1 MARIP
6 PTSAAAA
13 GTTWRRGGFLRR
25 VAVVSLATAV
35 TGGLAAPVRAQ
46 GDVVQHDAQP
56 PASSC
61 LASIADSA
69 LTRMPVWGFIAL
81 ADTTQPV
88 PASAANLL
96 QAVADRVDSLLGG
109 APRSLPD
116 AEPTLTWRD
125 IGRGLQLTW
134 YRDGRLIWRVPDDTL
149 EVDVRG
155 DGGARLLARALSA
168 ARDASEAPLVW
179 PDDVAAD
186 SMQLGIDFLKA
197 WIDSARA
204 VHPAQVR
211 KQIPHVPLFII
222 SEPWRTEVTVRRIS
236 RIPYPDELLGRVSG
250 QLLLEWVVDTMG
262 RADRTTIHDL
272 WPMGQPRLTGDM
284 ARYYDAFL
292 AGARNAVMGARYT
305 PERIVGC
312 KVPQRVQQPF
322 IFKTR

>member
-1 MARIP
+1 MARIAR
-6 PTSAAAA
+6 TSAAA
-13 GTTWRRGGFLRR
+13 GTTWRRGSFLRR
-25 VAVVSLATAV
+25 VAVVSLSTAV
-35 TGGLAAPVRAQ
+35 AGGLAEPVRAQ
-46 GDVVQHDAQP
+46 GDIVQHDAQP

-61 LASIADSA
+61 IASIADSA

-88 PASAANLL
+88 PASAAKLL

-109 APRSLPD
+109 APRSLPNG
-116 AEPTLTWRD
+116 EPTLTWRD
-125 IGRGLQLTW
+125 IGRGLKLTW
-134 YRDGRLIWRVPDDTL
+134 HRDGRLTWRVPDDTL
-149 EVDVRG
+149 KVDVRG

-211 KQIPHVPLFII
+211 KQTPHLPLFII
-222 SEPWRTEVTVRRIS
+222 SEPWQTEVTVRRMS

-250 QLLLEWVVDTMG
+250 QLTLEFVVDTMG

-272 WPMGQPRLTGDM
+272 WPTSQPRLTGDR

-292 AGARNAVMGARYT
+292 AGARNAVMGARFT
-305 PERIVGC
+305 PAAIVGC
-312 KVPQRVQQPF
+312 KVPELVQQPF
-322 IFKTR
+322 TFANR